1 VQYVDDTSQFLNIT
15 GAQESGHCSI
25 PPEFPS
31 ELIPLASSNSQTWAS
46 LLFMSGG
53 DLNLEKCYSYAFRP
67 YMDYKSNTVK
77 YTNISSTN
85 QIQIT
90 RSDGKGRH
98 IIDIVPPTSARR
110 TLGVLLSPD
119 GNGNTQ
125 LRQSVSKGKEFLG
138 KFKNSS
144 LSQRDKW
151 VALKSVI
158 EPALLYPLVT
168 TLYSTSAIHSL
179 DSITSQMSCHA
190 LGLNRTFPRA
200 VLHGSTLLGGI
211 GILSSSQRNSKDR
224 VNYFLYNIRQKSTN
238 CYKLEISIIY
248 TQLEIGLFDQFF
260 DTSFQT
266 YSHLASPSFCVQIWG
281 ELEDLGLSLRP
292 SSNSTWTPEPLCSS
306 DQPIMRLACKLFSKK
321 GSAKI
326 NRCRM
331 FLKIISISDLRTS
344 SGQIHPAYFT
354 GHLPLGR
361 VSTITWPSLPR
372 PPKSYWGIWN
382 YFLRTHI
389 LPLISQSAL
398 ANEKIIHLRFR
409 PTYYKHTKSWNLYR
423 LESESLAMFKIK
435 TGARSRYRVTVVYL
449 DP

>member
-1 VQYVDDTSQFLNIT
+1 
-15 GAQESGHCSI
+15 
-25 PPEFPS
+25 
-31 ELIPLASSNSQTWAS
+31 
-46 LLFMSGG
+46 M
-53 DLNLEKCYSYAFRP
+53 
-67 YMDYKSNTVK
+67 
-77 YTNISSTN
+77 
-85 QIQIT
+85 
-90 RSDGKGRH
+90 
-98 IIDIVPPTSARR
+98 
-110 TLGVLLSPD
+110 
-119 GNGNTQ
+119 
-125 LRQSVSKGKEFLG
+125 
-138 KFKNSS
+138 
-144 LSQRDKW
+144 
-151 VALKSVI
+151 
-158 EPALLYPLVT
+158 
-168 TLYSTSAIHSL
+168 
-179 DSITSQMSCHA
+179 
-190 LGLNRTFPRA
+190 
-200 VLHGSTLLGGI
+200 
-211 GILSSSQRNSKDR
+211 
-224 VNYFLYNIRQKSTN
+224 
-238 CYKLEISIIY
+238 
-248 TQLEIGLFDQFF
+248 EIGLFEQFF

-389 LPLISQSAL
+389 LPLISKSAL

-435 TGARSRYRVTVVYL
+435 TGARSRYRVTYL
-449 DP
+449 NVPYDCVLA